1 MIKKWT
7 LLSSSWVF
15 YIAYLIYYCL
25 ISDTGLFGIIGAFFM
40 CLLSPFFIKPMGIIA
55 LIIVILILMVY
66 YQKWRYKWLMISLLQ
81 WVYLV
86 LIWVSVNALAN
97 I

>member
-25 ISDTGLFGIIGAFFM
+25 ISDTGLFDIIGAFFM